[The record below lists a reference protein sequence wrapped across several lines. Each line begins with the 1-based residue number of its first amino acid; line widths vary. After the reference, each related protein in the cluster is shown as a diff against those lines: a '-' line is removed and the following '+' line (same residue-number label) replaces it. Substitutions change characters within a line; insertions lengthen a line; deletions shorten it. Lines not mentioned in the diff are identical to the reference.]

1 MTSQSFDSVPKEWP
15 KDMLESI
22 DVCPVCGSIDV
33 KSLEEGLLD
42 FMSKPVS
49 GPWSINACQAC
60 GVGYLAPRPDRESI
74 GEAYRHYYTHSSEK
88 DDLVHS
94 CFRSIRSFLAEKYYA
109 TASGYGNFTD
119 RSVYLLVKLLF
130 PLSLYF
136 DAKSRHIF
144 SLKKQPGKL
153 LDIGCGNGQFLKFA
167 DRFGWRVVG
176 VDFDAEA
183 VREARSCGLDVRLG
197 DIGVIDSGERYDFIT
212 LSHVIEH
219 VYDPVELLRSCYGLL
234 NDGGVLWL
242 ETPNIESMGYAY
254 YKSSWRG
261 LEPPRHIML
270 FNIKTL
276 NEMFLKAGFQRA
288 EQKNHG
294 LSGVYMGLSSE
305 RILSKSEPCGSWLKC
320 IVRTIF
326 KLPRVLSLEIVQL
339 LSKRRREFL
348 TVSATR

>member
-1 MTSQSFDSVPKEWP
+1 MTSQSPTFALKKWPEDS
-15 KDMLESI
+15 LEKV
-22 DVCPVCGSIDV
+22 DACPVCGGEDA
-33 KSLEEGLLD
+33 KRLEEGLLD
-42 FMSKPVS
+42 FMSEPAN
-49 GPWSINACQAC
+49 GPWSINACQVC
-60 GVGYLAPRPDRESI
+60 GVAYLTPRPDRESI
-74 GEAYRHYYTHSSEK
+74 GEAYRHYYTHTLKK

-109 TASGYGNFTD
+109 TASGSGSFLD
-119 RSVYLLVKLLF
+119 RALYLLIKLLF

-153 LDIGCGNGQFLKFA
+153 LDIGCGNGEFLKFA
-167 DRFGWRVVG
+167 DRYGWRVVG

-183 VREARSCGLDVRLG
+183 VKQARSCGLDVRMG
-197 DIGVIDSGERYDFIT
+197 DVNAIDRAERYDFIT

-254 YKSSWRG
+254 YKSNWRG

-270 FNIKTL
+270 FNIKSL
-276 NEMFLKAGFQRA
+276 NEVFLKAGFQMI

-305 RILSKSEPCGSWLKC
+305 RILSKSEPCGSWIRCTVRKILKLLR
-320 IVRTIF
+320 I
-326 KLPRVLSLEIVQL
+326 LSLEIIQL
-339 LSKRRREFL
+339 SSKRRREFL